1 MVVRFTIPKNKDVHN
16 ILDAMEEEHSFYYA
30 KHHQQIFAKDG
41 EKRYCGLEKTALD
54 YIWTTSNGNVF
65 KIEHDVIPVP
75 HDVIPVPSD
84 YNCAFIG
91 RRHALQVIAERFKI
105 PRPSEFKMIVSQRPD
120 LNPFDVT
127 T

>member
-30 KHHQQIFAKDG
+30 KHRRRVFTKDG
-41 EKRYCGLEKTALD
+41 EIRYCGLEKTEHD

-65 KIEHDVIPVP
+65 KIEHDI
-75 HDVIPVPSD
+75 IPVPSD

-120 LNPFDVT
+120 LHP
-127 T
+127 